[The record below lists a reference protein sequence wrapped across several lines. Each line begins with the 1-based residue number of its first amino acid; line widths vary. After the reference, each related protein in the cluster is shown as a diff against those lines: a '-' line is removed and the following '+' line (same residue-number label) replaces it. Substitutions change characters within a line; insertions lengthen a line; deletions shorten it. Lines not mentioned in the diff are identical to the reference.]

1 MRKGILTKK
10 IAKGDA
16 TYFLTIT
23 QQKAVSDPKLKEVAQ
38 FVRQKVV
45 SAEKIAC
52 QLKSGQSRVSAA
64 KYMLTRNLYGNPGLS
79 RTDTDVLP

>member
-1 MRKGILTKK
+1 MRKGIQTQE
-10 IAKGDA
+10 IAQGDA

-52 QLKSGQSRVSAA
+52 QLKSGQSWVSAA
-64 KYMLTRNLYGNPGLS
+64 RYVLIRISYGSPGLS
-79 RTDTDVLP
+79 RTDVLP